1 MIRNYLKV
9 AGRALWREKSYAAIN
24 LLGLAVGF
32 ACCLLIAGFVSEEL
46 SYDNFHEDAE
56 QIVFVGSGGAGERGR
71 PTPYPLGTVLKSDL
85 PIVEEVVRILWP
97 GDGEVGADGQSFAEE
112 EGVFHV
118 GASFFE
124 VFSFPLL
131 RGSPK
136 AVLQEPNTAVV
147 TPEFAEKHFPG
158 EDPIGKT
165 FYARR
170 YGEHEYR
177 ITGVAESREHSYLEF
192 NALLSF
198 STTDFAE
205 SHADSWGAYMF
216 LTFAKLQDGIA
227 PEEFEK
233 RMGVA
238 AEPHLPEDREPTF
251 FAQPITGLYLSDLVS
266 AEGFRGDW
274 RYVYLFGTIAAII
287 LLLACINYANLMTAR
302 ATRRAREVGVRRT
315 VGAGRGQ
322 LAGQFLLESVLLT
335 AVAFALGLGLARTA
349 LPAFNA
355 VFGLRLAFGEI
366 LRLWPLLI
374 AVALGTGLLAGS
386 YPALYLSSFRP
397 TAVLRGAAG
406 EGAGGARLRK
416 GLVVFQ
422 FAIAVALLICTGVV
436 YQQLQFAQEKD
447 LGFEGEQV
455 VVFEAPSGKEEAF
468 RREVQS
474 HSSIKRATIA
484 GSVPGEFDVSFG
496 GLSPGDVTSAPG
508 TEKEET
514 FRFYPAVTDTSYVE
528 TLGLRIVAGRDFE
541 SNRASDQA
549 EAHLLNETA
558 ARALGWTPEEAVGKP
573 FSLNDNPEGRVI
585 GVVEDFHT
593 ASLREPI
600 PPVVI
605 QLRPVEGFSSGEELA
620 ARLSGEAIGEG
631 LAHIREQWS
640 RMSADPFSYEFVSQR
655 FSEMYETERR
665 LGRVFALFAGLAIF
679 VACLGLFGLAAYA
692 AERRRREVAIRKVLG
707 ATARSLVALLSRD
720 FLVLVGLASGVA
732 APAAYVGMRR
742 WLEDFAY
749 RIEIGPWVFAGA
761 IAAAALIAL
770 LAVSS
775 QALRAAWT
783 DPATA
788 IRQE

>member
-24 LLGLAVGF
+24 LFGLAVGF
-32 ACCLLIAGFVSEEL
+32 ACCLLIAGFVAEEL

-56 QIVFVGSGGAGERGR
+56 QIVFVGSGGVGERGR

-97 GDGEVGADGQSFAEE
+97 GDGEVSADGQSFAEE

-177 ITGVAESREHSYLEF
+177 VTGVAESRENSYLDF
-192 NALLSF
+192 NVLLSF
-198 STTDFAE
+198 STTDYAE
-205 SHADSWGAYMF
+205 SHGDSWSAYMF

-233 RMGVA
+233 RMGAA

-302 ATRRAREVGVRRT
+302 ASRRAREVGVRRT

-335 AVAFALGLGLARTA
+335 AVAFALGLGLAWA
-349 LPAFNA
+349 VLPAFNT
-355 VFGLRLAFGEI
+355 VFGLALAFGEI
-366 LRLWPLLI
+366 LGLLPLLI
-374 AVALGTGLLAGS
+374 AVALITGLLAGS
-386 YPALYLSSFRP
+386 YPALYLSGFRP

-406 EGAGGARLRK
+406 EEAGGARLRK
-416 GLVVFQ
+416 GLVVVQ

-436 YQQLQFAQEKD
+436 YQQLRYAQEKD

-455 VVFEAPSGKEEAF
+455 VVVNKPVDQEVAFQHEVAGHPSVASTSLAEA
-468 RREVQS
+468 
-474 HSSIKRATIA
+474 
-484 GSVPGEFDVSFG
+484 VPGRFG
-496 GLSPGDVTSAPG
+496 LTIGERAGNVTPDPGVDS
-508 TEKEET
+508 EKGIG
-514 FRFYPAVTDTSYVE
+514 FRPAEVDTNYVE
-528 TLGLRIVAGRDFE
+528 TLGLRIIAGRDFE
-541 SNRASDQA
+541 PNRASDKV

-558 ARALGWTPEEAVGKP
+558 ARALDWAPEEAVGKT
-573 FSLNDNPEGRVI
+573 FDLDGTLDGTVI

-600 PPVVI
+600 PPVVL
-605 QLRPVEGFSSGEELA
+605 QLHDVRRAGASKQLVV
-620 ARLSGEAIGEG
+620 RLSGDAIEEG
-631 LAHIREQWS
+631 LDHIREQWN
-640 RMSADPFSYEFVSQR
+640 RMSADPFTYEFISQR
-655 FSEMYETERR
+655 FAEMYETERR

-707 ATARSLVALLSRD
+707 ATARSLVALLSKD
-720 FLVLVGLASGVA
+720 FLVLVGLASVLA
-732 APAAYVGMRR
+732 APVAYVGMRR

-749 RIEIGPWVFAGA
+749 RIEIGPWTFAGA
-761 IAAAALIAL
+761 VAAAALIAL

-775 QALRAAWT
+775 QALRVAWT